1 MGLFGTL
8 IDWGVILVH
17 SVVYEA
23 NLKTIGSLRVFFF
36 FYNYPLFFPTSVSL
50 FGHRGYLAY
59 RHISK

>member
-36 FYNYPLFFPTSVSL
+36 FYNYPLF
-50 FGHRGYLAY
+50 HRGYLAY